1 MRQNR
6 LSRAKSGPTKKFDRL
21 DPGSKE
27 KTVGEETITTL
38 LAQWNRG
45 EPEAL
50 QRLTPLVYEELR
62 RLANHYLHLES
73 NGNTMQ
79 STALVHEAYLRMAN
93 QDEVNWQGRCH
104 FFGIAAR
111 LIRQILVDHARKRNA
126 GKRTTG
132 GPLLT
137 LDESIDFPGNRD
149 LDLVRLDDALAG
161 LAMIDE
167 QQSHIVELRFFGGL
181 SIEETSELIGLSP
194 RSVNRQ
200 WVIARAWLFR
210 ELSRA

>member
-27 KTVGEETITTL
+27 KTVGGETITTL

-62 RLANHYLHLES
+62 RLANHYLRLES
-73 NGNTMQ
+73 NGNTLQ
-79 STALVHEAYLRMAN
+79 STALVHEAYLRMVN
-93 QDEVNWQGRCH
+93 QDEVNWQGRSH

-126 GKRTTG
+126 CKRTTG

-137 LDESIDFPGNRD
+137 LDESIDFPGNRE
-149 LDLVRLDDALAG
+149 LDLVRLDDALAS

-167 QQSHIVELRFFGGL
+167 RQSHIVELRFFGGL
-181 SIEETSELIGLSP
+181 SIEETSELIGMSP

-210 ELSRA
+210 ELNRA